1 MVTGLLTVAD
11 IWTEDFEARTQLLE
25 SRGKGSSKKK
35 QDGREVNMTDRG
47 DHRDHGYHSKQ
58 SSKQKEKR
66 MFKHPHD
73 AEK

>member
-11 IWTEDFEARTQLLE
+11 IWTEDFEARTRLLE

-47 DHRDHGYHSKQ
+47 YHGKQ
-58 SSKQKEKR
+58 SSEQKEKR
-66 MFKHPHD
+66 MFKHPPD
-73 AEK
+73 VEK